1 MQDLDP
7 QAAAPAGDSQP
18 TGEAQAA
25 SGAPDITTTGSTT
38 FRVQTS
44 PAGTELLMNGGID
57 LASWGQA
64 SFWVTNNASSLTAE
78 LTVNPAP
85 NAAFQY
91 GVLASGKSYQTKEL
105 RLQRAFGSDA
115 LQAITSSGPVDC
127 GALPSNQ
134 ATPVTL
140 SIDRTA
146 ATFDVRIGGASS
158 ACTDLPTRIQGPI
171 RAFRVTDS
179 GTQSW
184 GGRVT
189 FTDLS
194 LF

>member
-1 MQDLDP
+1 M
-7 QAAAPAGDSQP
+7 
-18 TGEAQAA
+18 GE
-25 SGAPDITTTGSTT
+25 SHEIGCGAR
-38 FRVQTS
+38 F
-44 PAGTELLMNGGID
+44 
-57 LASWGQA
+57 
-64 SFWVTNNASSLTAE
+64 
-78 LTVNPAP
+78 
-85 NAAFQY
+85 
-91 GVLASGKSYQTKEL
+91 GVLALDLECA
-105 RLQRAFGSDA
+105 R
-115 LQAITSSGPVDC
+115 GPVDC

-146 ATFDVRIGGASS
+146 ATFDVLIGGASS

-179 GTQSW
+179 GTQNW